1 MDYNQYQAFY
11 EERPKR
17 AADFRKR
24 AKKALKG
31 HWWMAALV
39 TLLAVILGG
48 VTLSGSGSAS
58 IGSNMG
64 SSVSDLLYTDSD
76 YTDTEYTDTEYT
88 DPDYTDTDMEI
99 EEEEY
104 VPILTPEEAEAFE
117 EALANFD
124 FATMADFFGEDYP
137 IVALI
142 LSSFVIIFAVAF
154 VVIFALQM
162 FVSSPVKVG
171 YRRFCLNIL
180 DGNENGVALDALFE
194 RFSYGYLK
202 TVGLNFVHTLIM
214 ALTSIPTYVGL
225 VVGGMQFVSTLPT
238 ILASNVPEAIVMS
251 FLTFIGITYLG
262 VIVTICINIP
272 VSYMYSMAHFIM
284 ADYPGVGAIEALR
297 LSRQMMRGN
306 KWRLFCLD
314 FSFIGW
320 ILLAA
325 CCTCGIGYYFL
336 TPYQYVSHAAFYE
349 EISNRNSHEDVEY
362 PSVNPE
368 DYYIE

>member
-48 VTLSGSGSAS
+48 VTLSGGGSVS
-58 IGSNMG
+58 FGSNIG

-76 YTDTEYTDTEYT
+76 YTDTEYTDPEYTVPDYT
-88 DPDYTDTDMEI
+88 DPDVEI

-117 EALANFD
+117 EALKNFD
-124 FATMADFFGEDYP
+124 FATMAEFFGEDYP

-142 LSSFVIIFAVAF
+142 LSSFVIIFVIVF

-162 FVSSPVKVG
+162 FVSSPIKVG
-171 YRRFCLNIL
+171 YRKFCLNIL
-180 DGNENGVALDALFE
+180 DGNKDGISIDTLFE

-214 ALTSIPTYVGL
+214 GLTAIPTYIGL
-225 VVGGMQFVSTLPT
+225 IVGGMQFVGTLPA
-238 ILASNVPEAIVMS
+238 ILASDAPEAIVLS
-251 FLTFIGITYLG
+251 FFTFIGITYLG
-262 VIVTICINIP
+262 AIVTICISIP

-284 ADYPGVGAIEALR
+284 ADYPGVGAIEAMR

-368 DYYIE
+368 DYYIQ

>member
-48 VTLSGSGSAS
+48 VTISGGGSVSSGSN
-58 IGSNMG
+58 IG

-76 YTDTEYTDTEYT
+76 YTDTEYTDPEYT
-88 DPDYTDTDMEI
+88 DPDYTDPDGEI
-99 EEEEY
+99 EY
-104 VPILTPEEAEAFE
+104 QPILTPEEAEAFE
-117 EALANFD
+117 EALKNFD
-124 FATMADFFGEDYP
+124 FATMAEFFGEDYP

-142 LSSFVIIFAVAF
+142 LSSFVIIFVIVF

-162 FVSSPVKVG
+162 FVSSPIKVG
-171 YRRFCLNIL
+171 YRKFCLNIL
-180 DGNENGVALDALFE
+180 DGNKDGISIDTLFE

-214 ALTSIPTYVGL
+214 GLTSINTYLGL
-225 VVGGMQFVSTLPT
+225 IIGGAQFFSTLPA
-238 ILASNVPEAIVMS
+238 ILATEVPEAIVMS

-262 VIVTICINIP
+262 VIVTLCISIP
-272 VSYMYSMAHFIM
+272 VCYMYSMAHMIM
-284 ADYPGVGAIEALR
+284 ADYPDVGAIEALR

-320 ILLAA
+320 GLLAA

-368 DYYIE
+368 DYYIQ